1 MRRTDDPILHSIQRA
16 RAKALSVDRRSKSA
30 PLEPA
35 PDADNARRVHMA
47 PPPKG
52 SETPPAP
59 VPEVTPPPITEETPP
74 PPDPTI
80 KPIIH
85 DVIIDAETIPDGM
98 IEQNG
103 LLDFVLRRKT
113 HEPQH

>member
-30 PLEPA
+30 PPDLS
-35 PDADNARRVHMA
+35 PDAETAPRVHMA

-59 VPEVTPPPITEETPP
+59 VPEVTPPPVTEETPP

-80 KPIIH
+80 KPFID
-85 DVIIDAETIPDGM
+85 DVIIDADSIPDGM
-98 IEQNG
+98 IEANG
-103 LLDFVLRRKT
+103 LLDFVLRRKS